1 MLIKRARGWE
11 IYEREATPESVFLS
25 RRQLLAGGAAI
36 AGATTVGPFVASAQ
50 FADPTFDLYPAKRN
64 DAYKLDRD
72 LTAEKFPP
80 TTTISTSSAP
90 RRASPR
96 RHAR

>member
-72 LTAEKFPP
+72 LTVEKF
-80 TTTISTSSAP
+80 SADYNNFYEFGSS
-90 RRASPR
+90 RASPR